1 MLCEF
6 LLPVMTLCFWA
17 ALSLVS
23 LNQLCQLHQIYQA
36 TAARLQGER
45 WLLGQCADP
54 HFFANMHAHTDL
66 CLTVENNARV
76 GAAMLA
82 LREFTQGLLALGG
95 VKGWILARLVAWPGL
110 LLAGAAVVL
119 LGPSWVALTWSGAQ
133 QRRWPE
139 CRDRHF
145 KDA

>member
-1 MLCEF
+1 MLAEF
-6 LLPVMTLCFWA
+6 LVPVATLCFWIG
-17 ALSLVS
+17 LSLVS

-45 WLLGQCADP
+45 WLLDQCADP

-76 GAAMLA
+76 GAGMLA
-82 LREFTQGLLALGG
+82 LREFTQGLLQKLGDR
-95 VKGWILARLVAWPGL
+95 GWLVGRLITWPGFV
-110 LLAGAAVVL
+110 LAAAAVVL
-119 LGPSWVALTWSGAQ
+119 LGPSWVALTCRGVQ
-133 QRRWPE
+133 VRRWPE